1 MQHKTHKEKIL
12 IVDDEEGVRDSLE
25 QILEDEYEVQSV
37 PDGRRALDVIHKQA
51 CDLVLLD
58 LVMPDMGGLEA
69 LESIKSFDASID
81 VIMISATDRAKEAIA
96 AIRAG
101 AYDYLAKPFDPDTIL
116 TLVER
121 VLQKRRMEKELSF
134 LRSEVAQQTNHQNIV
149 SQSPEMSQVLS
160 LVEKVAGAS
169 SSILITGESGTG
181 KELIA
186 RAIHNKSGR
195 FARPFVAIN
204 CASIPSEL
212 IESELFGHEKG
223 SFTGADKRTVGKFE
237 FANEGTLFLDEVAS
251 LKLELQAQLL
261 RVLQEKEIMRVGSNR
276 TIAVDV
282 RVIAATNTRLET
294 LVQKGK
300 FREDLY
306 FRLNVIPV
314 TLPPLRHRKGDVLLL
329 ANYFLEKF
337 NRQMSKHLLGIAPD
351 AMAVLERY
359 PWPGNIRELENF
371 IERMVVLGTDGRYIE
386 EKDLPLDLLFH
397 EHSSMFSEES
407 TTEEKSLTKARQA
420 FERQYILRVLRSSRW
435 NQAEAA
441 RKLKIHRNTLINKV
455 KLLKINQDSLN

>member
-134 LRSEVAQQTNHQNIV
+134 LRSEVAQQANHQNIV

-195 FARPFVAIN
+195 CAKPFVAIN

-397 EHSSMFSEES
+397 EHSSMFSEQS
-407 TTEEKSLTKARQA
+407 TSEEKSLTKARQA

-441 RKLKIHRNTLINKV
+441 RKLKVHRNTLINKV

>member
-1 MQHKTHKEKIL
+1 MHHKTHKEKIL
-12 IVDDEEGVRDSLE
+12 IVDDDEGVRDSLE

-37 PDGRRALDVIHKQA
+37 PDGRRALDVIHKKS

-81 VIMISATDRAKEAIA
+81 VIMISATDRAKEAIS

-116 TLVER
+116 ALVER
-121 VLQKRRMEKELSF
+121 VLQKRRMEKELSY

-195 FARPFVAIN
+195 CARPFVAIN

-397 EHSSMFSEES
+397 EHSSMFSEQS